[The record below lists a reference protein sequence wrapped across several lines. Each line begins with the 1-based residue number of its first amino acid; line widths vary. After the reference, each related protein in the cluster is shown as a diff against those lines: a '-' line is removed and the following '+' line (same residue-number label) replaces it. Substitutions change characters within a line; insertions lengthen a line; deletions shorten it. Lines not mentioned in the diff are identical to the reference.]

1 MTTEEIYEAVK
12 NLSTEQATTFLS
24 GAHQGGIQAFKQ
36 TLTNMYELKLNQ
48 VQGITLKDW
57 YAGLA
62 MQALISD
69 PEMFSA
75 DEEKIA
81 RNAWAYANKM
91 LDRASGE
98 GMVDVLRER
107 LANAEKQVAE
117 YNEKSRDL
125 CAAIKPRKWE
135 GLIAAA
141 LRLVEERDKWREA
154 ALKLK
159 NASINR
165 ESTGYVVSGVRD
177 ALNGIMDL
185 ELAEGREVFNV

>member
-1 MTTEEIYEAVK
+1 M
-12 NLSTEQATTFLS
+12 N
-24 GAHQGGIQAFKQ
+24 
-36 TLTNMYELKLNQ
+36 ELKLNQ

-69 PEMFSA
+69 PAMFSA
-75 DEEKIA
+75 SEEDIA
-81 RNAWAYANKM
+81 RNAWTFANKM
-91 LDRASGE
+91 LDRASSD

-135 GLIAAA
+135 GLLAAA
-141 LRLVEERDKWREA
+141 LRLAEERDKWREA

-165 ESTGYVVSGVRD
+165 ESTEHVESGVRD
-177 ALNGIMDL
+177 ALNGILDL
-185 ELAEGREVFNV
+185 ELSEGQEVWK